1 MGVEPDLV
9 RANVGNEVYKINIF
23 PGKIEDFTE
32 PDDSFDVITL
42 LHVLEHVEK
51 PIELLE
57 IIINIL
63 NPAGKLII
71 GTPNFDSACAR
82 RYGKNFRMLNDK
94 THISLFSDHKLVELL
109 ADIGYEVE
117 RVDFPYFETKYF
129 NKEEILKIL
138 NKNTMSPAFYGNVMT
153 IYVYKK

>member
-1 MGVEPDLV
+1 MVDYQK
-9 RANVGNEVYKINIF
+9 NVPVLGPLKKNTYKNNF
-23 PGKIEDFTE
+23 
-32 PDDSFDVITL
+32 FDVILL

-82 RYGKNFRMLNDK
+82 RYEKNFRMLNDK

-129 NKEEILKIL
+129 NNEEILKIF
-138 NKNTMSPAFYGNVMT
+138 NKNTMSPAFYGNIMT
-153 IYVYKK
+153 IYVSKK